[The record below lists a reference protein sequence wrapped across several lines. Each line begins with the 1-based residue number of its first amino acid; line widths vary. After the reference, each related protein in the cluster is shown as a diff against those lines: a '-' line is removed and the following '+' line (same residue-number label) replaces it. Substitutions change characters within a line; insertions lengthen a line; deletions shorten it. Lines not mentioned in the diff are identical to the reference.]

1 MSIRD
6 VAFNRGEMEQ
16 GKSVEIVDVKIGAVL
31 GPRPAHITADDG
43 VRFPVKTLMST
54 PVQFQFL
61 GEKQTRLIK
70 NSLQTAVSCFGL
82 SCKKY
87 PAVVAWVVRASSFLI
102 Q

>member
-16 GKSVEIVDVKIGAVL
+16 GKSVEIVDVKIGSVL

-61 GEKQTRLIK
+61 GEKTRLIK
-70 NSLQTAVSCFGL
+70 NSLQNAVSCFGL
-82 SCKKY
+82 SYKKY
-87 PAVVAWVVRASSFLI
+87 PAVVAWVVGASSFLI
-102 Q
+102 L

>member
-61 GEKQTRLIK
+61 REKTRLIK

-82 SCKKY
+82 SLKKY